1 MEVPFSHTGGDSFHL
16 MRVNQ
21 LSSLVKISFS
31 LCHPTSTDM
40 VEIFSFVSND
50 DPLFAGEM
58 KFDFR
63 WQRWVVCTAG
73 DGLSSLV
80 EMKYLVNADEMS

>member
-1 MEVPFSHTGGDSFHL
+1 
-16 MRVNQ
+16 
-21 LSSLVKISFS
+21 
-31 LCHPTSTDM
+31 M